1 LTIAQ
6 LLYTS
11 KARPNLA
18 KSELDA
24 ILVSAQRNNA
34 KIGVTGFLLFDGVN
48 FVQLLEGAERD
59 VQQIY
64 RRVCSDDRH
73 SNVEALLQENK
84 PHRSLSNWAMA
95 YSHIDAEGPRE
106 FGGSM
111 NGSDAQELIALLK
124 HNPTPMRLI
133 ISDFLSDVFSRRT

>member
-1 LTIAQ
+1 MTVAQ

-11 KARPNLA
+11 KAQPNLA

-73 SNVEALLQENK
+73 SNVKALLQENK
-84 PHRSLSNWAMA
+84 PHRILSNWAMA
-95 YSHIDAEGPRE
+95 YSPIESEGTRK

-111 NGSDAQELIALLK
+111 NGSDAHELIALLK
-124 HNPTPMRLI
+124 QIPTPRRLI
-133 ISDFLSDVFSRRT
+133 ISDFLSDVFSRRN